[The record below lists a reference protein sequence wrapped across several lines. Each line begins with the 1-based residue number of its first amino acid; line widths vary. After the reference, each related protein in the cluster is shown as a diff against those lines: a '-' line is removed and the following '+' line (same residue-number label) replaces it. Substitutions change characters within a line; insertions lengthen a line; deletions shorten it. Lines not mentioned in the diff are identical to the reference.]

1 MVWYVLVAGAAYW
14 LVSTMLVKPYV
25 WGELA
30 PTITHVQ
37 PYERYDL
44 LIYWDRPDRF
54 DDPVEYIV
62 YRLDGPGGRAV
73 RIGRQSGGPGF
84 GQFVDEHVE
93 EGTTY
98 TYQVEARY
106 NRLTAWIIGDK
117 PTISEP
123 APGTTY
129 SR

>member
-1 MVWYVLVAGAAYW
+1 
-14 LVSTMLVKPYV
+14 MLVKPYV

-44 LIYWDRPDRF
+44 LIYWDWPDRF